1 MLGFKHVRKKYVNKW
16 NEGDSI
22 GARLIF
28 TSGYLSSP
36 YLRPWGNNLG
46 GDNYANFRELRHA
59 FLVTNWASHP
69 NFASLCV
76 VWPESDVSHICK
88 RQSIDSDV
96 ACSFPSSPG
105 GNFCYFSFH
114 VREWNLDPGLSIREL
129 RVKQENNI
137 KKKKIYIYMYI
148 FKANQNQNK
157 QPKKQNKTEHNITT
171 KTKINKQARKH
182 WCIYV
187 TD

>member
-1 MLGFKHVRKKYVNKW
+1 MLGFKHVRHVNKW

-22 GARLIF
+22 GTRLIF

-137 KKKKIYIYMYI
+137 KKKKIYMYI

-157 QPKKQNKTEHNITT
+157 QTKNQNKTEHNITT

>member
-46 GDNYANFRELRHA
+46 GDNYANFRELRYA
-59 FLVTNWASHP
+59 SLVTNCASHP
-69 NFASLCV
+69 NFASFGV

-88 RQSIDSDV
+88 HQSIDGDV

-137 KKKKIYIYMYI
+137 KKKKIYICIYS
-148 FKANQNQNK
+148 KQTKTKTNNQ
-157 QPKKQNKTEHNITT
+157 KKQNKTEHNITT

>member
-36 YLRPWGNNLG
+36 YLRSWGNNLG

-59 FLVTNWASHP
+59 SLATNWASHP

-129 RVKQENNI
+129 RIKQENNI

-157 QPKKQNKTEHNITT
+157 QPKKQNKTE
-171 KTKINKQARKH
+171 QQRRK
-182 WCIYV
+182 
-187 TD
+187 